1 MRLLGIIVLAV
12 VIALLA
18 ARRTSS
24 RAQHAPRSAPVSS
37 GSARI
42 PAVVPLPRPAAVR
55 QKGLSTS
62 DPRYDPVAYLD
73 EEGGALDA
81 REVYLNEPRDPTFAP
96 IFEKRIN
103 TTLETILD
111 ELKAKK
117 HVKSVHVDCR
127 TLSCSTTIEADTTA
141 DAQELYNEING
152 IILGDGQQPGVDLSD
167 PDHPQVTI
175 VNLYRP
181 GSRDDGNFQQI
192 LDLGM
197 RPALD
202 LAKKKLSKDNPD
214 EAVP

>member
-24 RAQHAPRSAPVSS
+24 RAQHAARSTPVTS
-37 GSARI
+37 GSART
-42 PAVVPLPRPAAVR
+42 PAVVPLPRLAAVR
-55 QKGLSTS
+55 QKGLSTR
-62 DPRYDPVAYLD
+62 DPRYDAVAYLA

-81 REVYLNEPRDPTFAP
+81 KEIYLDEPRDPTFAP

-103 TTLETILD
+103 TTLETIVD
-111 ELKAKK
+111 ELKAAKRIK
-117 HVKSVHVDCR
+117 AVHVDCR
-127 TLSCSTTIEADTTA
+127 TLSCSTTIEADSKA
-141 DAQELYNEING
+141 DARELYNEVNG
-152 IILGDGQQPGVDLSD
+152 IMLGDVQQPGMDLSD
-167 PDHPQVTI
+167 SDHPQVTI
-175 VNLYRP
+175 YNLYRP
-181 GSRDDGNFQQI
+181 TSRDDASFQQI

-202 LAKKKLSKDNPD
+202 LAKKRQSKDD